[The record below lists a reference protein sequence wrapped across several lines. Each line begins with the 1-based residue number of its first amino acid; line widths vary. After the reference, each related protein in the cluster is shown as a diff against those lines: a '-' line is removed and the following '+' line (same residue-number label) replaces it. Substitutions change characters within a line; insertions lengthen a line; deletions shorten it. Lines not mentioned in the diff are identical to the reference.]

1 MAATRTTFHEEL
13 EQIEMLL
20 HEEGALVLDALDLAI
35 RALLSGDP
43 GLADRVIAAD
53 DAIDQRYIEIEEG
66 VQRVLALQT
75 PVAGDLR
82 LVLAIL
88 HTNLHLERMGDQCV
102 NIAKLT
108 KLTLGLVMASELLE
122 SFERMGA
129 RAELML
135 REALEAFAA
144 RNVRQAE
151 SLLELDEEID
161 AENREQSKRI
171 MALGG
176 DEQMREAGLRAIL
189 IARCIE
195 RIGDNAV
202 DIGEQTAYLATG
214 EFREFTDAS
223 NPDRD

>member
-1 MAATRTTFHEEL
+1 MTATRTTFHGEL
-13 EQIEMLL
+13 EQIETLL

-108 KLTLGLVMASELLE
+108 KLTLGLVMAS
-122 SFERMGA
+122 
-129 RAELML
+129 
-135 REALEAFAA
+135 
-144 RNVRQAE
+144 
-151 SLLELDEEID
+151 
-161 AENREQSKRI
+161 
-171 MALGG
+171 
-176 DEQMREAGLRAIL
+176 
-189 IARCIE
+189 
-195 RIGDNAV
+195 
-202 DIGEQTAYLATG
+202 
-214 EFREFTDAS
+214 
-223 NPDRD
+223 

>member
-1 MAATRTTFHEEL
+1 MTATRTTFHEEL
-13 EQIEMLL
+13 EQIETLL